1 MRLASKRLGALLA
14 LLMAIGGP
22 PLQGQETAPRI
33 AVLEFQ
39 PVRADPAEATAAA
52 DQLRTELVNL
62 HAFTMLDRTQTASIL
77 GELAFQQEG
86 ITDPAQA
93 TELGR
98 LLNVQYIVTGRVTRL
113 VGAYQVNVQMIDVQS
128 GEIVRSESALHRGD
142 FVGLLTAQMPGL
154 AARLA
159 RVGTVPPP
167 PIALSPPP
175 PAETPYRSPAQPPRD
190 TAPRRWPMMGMM
202 GGLEDTW
209 PLVVGGVMVMG
220 AAVMAGHNDGEN
232 RDAAVGVAV
241 IGVGLLG
248 YYWINRTTTNSAEA
262 DHGPTWPRPMLLVG
276 LRNEGMGAGVAWR
289 W

>member
-1 MRLASKRLGALLA
+1 MLTGLLVVLLA
-14 LLMAIGGP
+14 IAGRP
-22 PLQGQETAPRI
+22 AWAAETRPRI

-39 PVRADPAEATAAA
+39 PVRADLAEATATA

-62 HAFTMLDRTQTASIL
+62 GVFTVLDRSQTASIL

-113 VGAYQVNVQMIDVQS
+113 VGAYQVNVQMIDVKT

-142 FVGLLTAQMPGL
+142 FVGLLSAQLP
-154 AARLA
+154 RLA
-159 RVGTVPPP
+159 SRLSRVGTVPPP

-175 PAETPYRSPAQPPRD
+175 PGSAETPERSQARLPREV
-190 TAPRRWPMMGMM
+190 APRRWPMMGMM
-202 GGLEDTW
+202 VGLTDNW
-209 PLVVGGVMVMG
+209 PLVLGGVMLMG
-220 AAVMAGHNDGEN
+220 AAMLAGHANGEN

-248 YYWINRTTTNSAEA
+248 YYWINRTTTNTAEA
-262 DHGPTWPRPMLLVG
+262 DDELAWPRPVVLVG
-276 LRNEGMGAGVAWR
+276 LAHEGMGAGVAWR